1 MGSFG
6 RIGKAVPGRRIS
18 PGEKGW
24 AAETCSPKET
34 MSRNKKLQELLDR
47 LAGTRVKPN
56 PKEEAEA
63 APGDETAKSG
73 RKAEDGCEG
82 EEICT
87 APTDAGGENNADNS
101 DNADNADGSDSGD
114 SNGSHDSYERA
125 AMMLGEA
132 MLERVGI
139 PEGINPI
146 AVVVTLLQRM
156 DNEDDNTDSPE
167 DGPDSPDSMNAK
179 RNAMLPRPI
188 RGSMGQAPETDY
200 ESMSSEDFRKLRR
213 QLKKASMDGRRVRI

>member
-1 MGSFG
+1 
-6 RIGKAVPGRRIS
+6 
-18 PGEKGW
+18 
-24 AAETCSPKET
+24 

-47 LAGTRVKPN
+47 LAGTRGKPN
-56 PKEEAEA
+56 PKEEAKA
-63 APGDETAKSG
+63 VPGDETAKSG
-73 RKAEDGCEG
+73 RKAAEGCEG
-82 EEICT
+82 EQICT
-87 APTDAGGENNADNS
+87 APADAGGENNADNS
-101 DNADNADGSDSGD
+101 DNADNADGSDSGDSNGSHDSYD

-167 DGPDSPDSMNAK
+167 DGLDSPDSMNAK

>member
-1 MGSFG
+1 
-6 RIGKAVPGRRIS
+6 
-18 PGEKGW
+18 
-24 AAETCSPKET
+24 

-47 LAGTRVKPN
+47 LAGTRGKPN
-56 PKEEAEA
+56 PKEEAN
-63 APGDETAKSG
+63 GTAKSG
-73 RKAEDGCEG
+73 RKAEEGCEG

-87 APTDAGGENNADNS
+87 APADAGGENNADNS

-156 DNEDDNTDSPE
+156 ANEDDNTDGPKDSP
-167 DGPDSPDSMNAK
+167 DGPKDGPDSMNAK

>member
-1 MGSFG
+1 
-6 RIGKAVPGRRIS
+6 
-18 PGEKGW
+18 
-24 AAETCSPKET
+24 

-47 LAGTRVKPN
+47 LAGTRGKPN
-56 PKEEAEA
+56 PKEEAN
-63 APGDETAKSG
+63 GTAKSG
-73 RKAEDGCEG
+73 RKAAEVCEG
-82 EEICT
+82 EQICT
-87 APTDAGGENNADNS
+87 APADAGGENNTDNS
-101 DNADNADGSDSGD
+101 DNADNADGSDSGDSNGSHDSSDSNGSNDSSD

-146 AVVVTLLQRM
+146 AVVVTLLRRM
-156 DNEDDNTDSPE
+156 DNENDGPE
-167 DGPDSPDSMNAK
+167 DGSDGSNDADSMNAK

>member
-1 MGSFG
+1 
-6 RIGKAVPGRRIS
+6 
-18 PGEKGW
+18 
-24 AAETCSPKET
+24 

-47 LAGTRVKPN
+47 LAGTRGKPN
-56 PKEEAEA
+56 PKEEAN
-63 APGDETAKSG
+63 GTAKSG
-73 RKAEDGCEG
+73 RKTAEGCEG
-82 EEICT
+82 EQICT
-87 APTDAGGENNADNS
+87 APADAGGENNADNS

-156 DNEDDNTDSPE
+156 ANEDDNTD
-167 DGPDSPDSMNAK
+167 GPKDSPDSMNAK

>member
-1 MGSFG
+1 
-6 RIGKAVPGRRIS
+6 
-18 PGEKGW
+18 
-24 AAETCSPKET
+24 

-47 LAGTRVKPN
+47 LAGTRGKPN

-63 APGDETAKSG
+63 APGDGTAKSG
-73 RKAEDGCEG
+73 RKTAEGCEG

>member
-1 MGSFG
+1 
-6 RIGKAVPGRRIS
+6 
-18 PGEKGW
+18 
-24 AAETCSPKET
+24 

-47 LAGTRVKPN
+47 LAGTRGKPN
-56 PKEEAEA
+56 PKEEAN
-63 APGDETAKSG
+63 GTAKSG
-73 RKAEDGCEG
+73 RKAAEGCEG
-82 EEICT
+82 EQICT
-87 APTDAGGENNADNS
+87 APADAGGENNS

-146 AVVVTLLQRM
+146 AVVVTLLRRM
-156 DNEDDNTDSPE
+156 DNENDGPE
-167 DGPDSPDSMNAK
+167 DGSDGSNDADSMNAK

>member
-1 MGSFG
+1 
-6 RIGKAVPGRRIS
+6 
-18 PGEKGW
+18 
-24 AAETCSPKET
+24 

-47 LAGTRVKPN
+47 LAGTRGKPN
-56 PKEEAEA
+56 PKEEAN
-63 APGDETAKSG
+63 GTAKSG
-73 RKAEDGCEG
+73 RKAAEGCEG
-82 EEICT
+82 EQICT
-87 APTDAGGENNADNS
+87 APADAGGENNADNS

-146 AVVVTLLQRM
+146 AVVVTLLRRM
-156 DNEDDNTDSPE
+156 DNENDGPE
-167 DGPDSPDSMNAK
+167 DGSDGSDGSNDADSMNAK

>member
-1 MGSFG
+1 
-6 RIGKAVPGRRIS
+6 
-18 PGEKGW
+18 
-24 AAETCSPKET
+24 

-47 LAGTRVKPN
+47 LAGTRGKPN

-63 APGDETAKSG
+63 APGDGTAKSG
-73 RKAEDGCEG
+73 RKTAEGCEG

-101 DNADNADGSDSGD
+101 DNADNADGSDSGDSNGSHDSSDSNGSNDSSD

>member
-1 MGSFG
+1 
-6 RIGKAVPGRRIS
+6 
-18 PGEKGW
+18 
-24 AAETCSPKET
+24 

-47 LAGTRVKPN
+47 LAGTRGKPN

-114 SNGSHDSYERA
+114 SNGSHDSSDSNGSNDSSDSNGSHDSYERA

-146 AVVVTLLQRM
+146 AVVVTLLRRM
-156 DNEDDNTDSPE
+156 DNENDGPE
-167 DGPDSPDSMNAK
+167 DGSDGSNDADSMNAK

>member
-1 MGSFG
+1 
-6 RIGKAVPGRRIS
+6 
-18 PGEKGW
+18 
-24 AAETCSPKET
+24 

-47 LAGTRVKPN
+47 LAGTRGKPN
-56 PKEEAEA
+56 PKEEAN
-63 APGDETAKSG
+63 GTAKSG
-73 RKAEDGCEG
+73 RKAAEGCEG
-82 EEICT
+82 EQICT
-87 APTDAGGENNADNS
+87 APADAGGENNADNS

-156 DNEDDNTDSPE
+156 ANEDDNTDGPK

>member
-1 MGSFG
+1 
-6 RIGKAVPGRRIS
+6 
-18 PGEKGW
+18 
-24 AAETCSPKET
+24 

-47 LAGTRVKPN
+47 LAGTRGKPN
-56 PKEEAEA
+56 PKEEAN
-63 APGDETAKSG
+63 GTAKSG
-73 RKAEDGCEG
+73 RKAAEGCEG
-82 EEICT
+82 EQICT
-87 APTDAGGENNADNS
+87 APADAGGENNADNS

-114 SNGSHDSYERA
+114 SNGSHDSSDSNGSPGSYERA

-146 AVVVTLLQRM
+146 AVVVTLLRRM
-156 DNEDDNTDSPE
+156 DNENDGPE
-167 DGPDSPDSMNAK
+167 DGSDGSNDADSMNAK

>member
-1 MGSFG
+1 
-6 RIGKAVPGRRIS
+6 
-18 PGEKGW
+18 
-24 AAETCSPKET
+24 

-47 LAGTRVKPN
+47 LAGTRGKPN

-73 RKAEDGCEG
+73 RKAEEGSEG

-87 APTDAGGENNADNS
+87 APTDAGGENNS
-101 DNADNADGSDSGD
+101 DNSDSGD
-114 SNGSHDSYERA
+114 NNGSYDSHDSPNNYERA

-146 AVVVTLLQRM
+146 AVVVTLLRRM
-156 DNEDDNTDSPE
+156 DNENDGPE
-167 DGPDSPDSMNAK
+167 DGSDGSNDADSMNAK

>member
-1 MGSFG
+1 
-6 RIGKAVPGRRIS
+6 
-18 PGEKGW
+18 
-24 AAETCSPKET
+24 

-47 LAGTRVKPN
+47 LAGTRDKPN

-87 APTDAGGENNADNS
+87 APTDAGGENNS
-101 DNADNADGSDSGD
+101 DNSDSGD
-114 SNGSHDSYERA
+114 NNGSYDSHGSNDSSDSNGSPGSYERA

-156 DNEDDNTDSPE
+156 ANEDDNTDGPKDSP
-167 DGPDSPDSMNAK
+167 DGPKDGTDSMNAK

>member
-1 MGSFG
+1 
-6 RIGKAVPGRRIS
+6 
-18 PGEKGW
+18 
-24 AAETCSPKET
+24 

-47 LAGTRVKPN
+47 LAGTRGKPN
-56 PKEEAEA
+56 PKEEAN
-63 APGDETAKSG
+63 GTAKSG
-73 RKAEDGCEG
+73 RKTAEGCEG
-82 EEICT
+82 EQICT
-87 APTDAGGENNADNS
+87 APADAGGENNADNS

-156 DNEDDNTDSPE
+156 ANEDDNTDGPKDSP
-167 DGPDSPDSMNAK
+167 DGPKDGTDSMNAK

>member
-1 MGSFG
+1 
-6 RIGKAVPGRRIS
+6 
-18 PGEKGW
+18 
-24 AAETCSPKET
+24 

-47 LAGTRVKPN
+47 LAGTRGKPN
-56 PKEEAEA
+56 PKEEAN
-63 APGDETAKSG
+63 GTAKSG
-73 RKAEDGCEG
+73 RKAAEGCEG
-82 EEICT
+82 EQICT
-87 APTDAGGENNADNS
+87 APADAGGENNTDNS

-146 AVVVTLLQRM
+146 AVVVTLLRRM
-156 DNEDDNTDSPE
+156 DNENDNTDGPKDSPDGPE
-167 DGPDSPDSMNAK
+167 DGQDSMNAK

-200 ESMSSEDFRKLRR
+200 ENMSSEDFRKLRR

>member
-1 MGSFG
+1 
-6 RIGKAVPGRRIS
+6 
-18 PGEKGW
+18 
-24 AAETCSPKET
+24 

-47 LAGTRVKPN
+47 LAGTRGKPN
-56 PKEEAEA
+56 PKEEAN
-63 APGDETAKSG
+63 GTAKSG
-73 RKAEDGCEG
+73 RKAAEGCEG
-82 EEICT
+82 EQICT
-87 APTDAGGENNADNS
+87 APADAGGENNADNS
-101 DNADNADGSDSGD
+101 DNADGSDSGD
-114 SNGSHDSYERA
+114 SNGSHDSSDSNGSHDSYDSNGNHDSYERA

-156 DNEDDNTDSPE
+156 ANEDDNTDGPKDS
-167 DGPDSPDSMNAK
+167 PDSPDSMNAK

>member
-1 MGSFG
+1 
-6 RIGKAVPGRRIS
+6 
-18 PGEKGW
+18 
-24 AAETCSPKET
+24 

-47 LAGTRVKPN
+47 LAGTRGKPN

-63 APGDETAKSG
+63 APGDGTAKSG
-73 RKAEDGCEG
+73 RKTAEGCEG

-156 DNEDDNTDSPE
+156 ANEDDNTDGPK
-167 DGPDSPDSMNAK
+167 DGPDGPKDGPDSMNAK

>member
-1 MGSFG
+1 
-6 RIGKAVPGRRIS
+6 
-18 PGEKGW
+18 
-24 AAETCSPKET
+24 

-47 LAGTRVKPN
+47 LAGTRGKPN
-56 PKEEAEA
+56 PKEEAN
-63 APGDETAKSG
+63 GTAKSG
-73 RKAEDGCEG
+73 RKAAEGCEG
-82 EEICT
+82 EQICT
-87 APTDAGGENNADNS
+87 APADAGGENNADNS

-114 SNGSHDSYERA
+114 SNGSHDSYDSNGNHDSYERA

-156 DNEDDNTDSPE
+156 ANEDDNTD
-167 DGPDSPDSMNAK
+167 GPDSMNAK

>member
-1 MGSFG
+1 MQPE
-6 RIGKAVPGRRIS
+6 RK
-18 PGEKGW
+18 
-24 AAETCSPKET
+24 

-47 LAGTRVKPN
+47 LAGTRGKPN
-56 PKEEAEA
+56 PKEEAN
-63 APGDETAKSG
+63 GTAKSG
-73 RKAEDGCEG
+73 RKTAEGCEG
-82 EEICT
+82 EQICT
-87 APTDAGGENNADNS
+87 APADAGGENNADNS

-156 DNEDDNTDSPE
+156 ANEDDNTDGPKDSP
-167 DGPDSPDSMNAK
+167 DGPKDGPDSMNAK

-200 ESMSSEDFRKLRR
+200 ENMSSEDFRKLRR

>member
-1 MGSFG
+1 
-6 RIGKAVPGRRIS
+6 
-18 PGEKGW
+18 
-24 AAETCSPKET
+24 

-47 LAGTRVKPN
+47 LAGTRGKPN
-56 PKEEAEA
+56 PKEEAN
-63 APGDETAKSG
+63 GTAKSG
-73 RKAEDGCEG
+73 RKAAEGCEG
-82 EEICT
+82 EQICT
-87 APTDAGGENNADNS
+87 APADAGGENNADNS

-156 DNEDDNTDSPE
+156 ANEDDNTD
-167 DGPDSPDSMNAK
+167 GPDSMNAK

>member
-1 MGSFG
+1 
-6 RIGKAVPGRRIS
+6 
-18 PGEKGW
+18 
-24 AAETCSPKET
+24 

-47 LAGTRVKPN
+47 HAGTRGKPN
-56 PKEEAEA
+56 PKEEADA
-63 APGDETAKSG
+63 APGDGTAKSG
-73 RKAEDGCEG
+73 RKTAEGCEG
-82 EEICT
+82 EQICT
-87 APTDAGGENNADNS
+87 APADVGGENNADNS

-146 AVVVTLLQRM
+146 AVVVTRLQRM
-156 DNEDDNTDSPE
+156 ANEDDNTDGPKDSP
-167 DGPDSPDSMNAK
+167 DGPKDGPDSMNAK

>member
-1 MGSFG
+1 
-6 RIGKAVPGRRIS
+6 
-18 PGEKGW
+18 
-24 AAETCSPKET
+24 

-47 LAGTRVKPN
+47 LAGTRGKPN
-56 PKEEAEA
+56 PKEEAN
-63 APGDETAKSG
+63 GTAKSG
-73 RKAEDGCEG
+73 RKAAEGCEG
-82 EEICT
+82 EQICT
-87 APTDAGGENNADNS
+87 APADAGGENNA

-114 SNGSHDSYERA
+114 SNGSHDSSDSNGSNDSSDSNGSPGSYERA

-146 AVVVTLLQRM
+146 AVVVTLLRRM
-156 DNEDDNTDSPE
+156 DNEDDNTD
-167 DGPDSPDSMNAK
+167 GPKDSPDSMNAK

-200 ESMSSEDFRKLRR
+200 ENMSSEDFRKLRR

>member
-1 MGSFG
+1 
-6 RIGKAVPGRRIS
+6 
-18 PGEKGW
+18 
-24 AAETCSPKET
+24 

-47 LAGTRVKPN
+47 LAGTRGKPN
-56 PKEEAEA
+56 PKEEAN
-63 APGDETAKSG
+63 GTAKSG
-73 RKAEDGCEG
+73 RKAEEGCEG

-87 APTDAGGENNADNS
+87 APTDAGGENNS
-101 DNADNADGSDSGD
+101 DNSDSGD
-114 SNGSHDSYERA
+114 SNGSPGSYERA

-146 AVVVTLLQRM
+146 AVVVTLLRRM
-156 DNEDDNTDSPE
+156 DNENDGPE
-167 DGPDSPDSMNAK
+167 DGSDGSNDADSMNAK

-200 ESMSSEDFRKLRR
+200 ENMSSEDFRKLRR

>member
-1 MGSFG
+1 
-6 RIGKAVPGRRIS
+6 
-18 PGEKGW
+18 
-24 AAETCSPKET
+24 

-47 LAGTRVKPN
+47 LAGTRGKPN

-87 APTDAGGENNADNS
+87 APADAGGENNS
-101 DNADNADGSDSGD
+101 DNSDSGD

-156 DNEDDNTDSPE
+156 ANEDDNTDGPKDSP
-167 DGPDSPDSMNAK
+167 DGPKDGTDSMNAK

>member
-1 MGSFG
+1 
-6 RIGKAVPGRRIS
+6 
-18 PGEKGW
+18 
-24 AAETCSPKET
+24 

-47 LAGTRVKPN
+47 LAGTRGKPN
-56 PKEEAEA
+56 PKEEAN
-63 APGDETAKSG
+63 GTAKSG
-73 RKAEDGCEG
+73 RKTAEGCEG
-82 EEICT
+82 EQICT
-87 APTDAGGENNADNS
+87 APADAGGENNADNS

-114 SNGSHDSYERA
+114 SNGSHDSSDSNGSNDSSDSNGSPGSYERA

-146 AVVVTLLQRM
+146 AVVVTLLRRM
-156 DNEDDNTDSPE
+156 DNENDGPE
-167 DGPDSPDSMNAK
+167 DGSDGSNDADSMNAK

>member
-1 MGSFG
+1 
-6 RIGKAVPGRRIS
+6 
-18 PGEKGW
+18 
-24 AAETCSPKET
+24 

-47 LAGTRVKPN
+47 LAGTRGKPN
-56 PKEEAEA
+56 PKEEAN
-63 APGDETAKSG
+63 GTAKSG
-73 RKAEDGCEG
+73 RKAAEGCEG
-82 EEICT
+82 EQICT
-87 APTDAGGENNADNS
+87 APADAGGENNADNS

-114 SNGSHDSYERA
+114 SNGSHDSSDSNGSNDSSDSNGSPGSYERA

-146 AVVVTLLQRM
+146 AVVVTLLRRM
-156 DNEDDNTDSPE
+156 DNENDGPE
-167 DGPDSPDSMNAK
+167 DGSDGSNDADSMNAK

-200 ESMSSEDFRKLRR
+200 ESMSSEDFRKLLR

>member
-1 MGSFG
+1 
-6 RIGKAVPGRRIS
+6 
-18 PGEKGW
+18 
-24 AAETCSPKET
+24 

-47 LAGTRVKPN
+47 LAGTRGKPN
-56 PKEEAEA
+56 PKEEAN
-63 APGDETAKSG
+63 GTAKSG
-73 RKAEDGCEG
+73 RKAAEGCEG
-82 EEICT
+82 EQICT
-87 APTDAGGENNADNS
+87 APADAGGENNADNS

-114 SNGSHDSYERA
+114 SNGSHDNHDSYDNPGSYERA

-156 DNEDDNTDSPE
+156 ANEDDNTDGPK
-167 DGPDSPDSMNAK
+167 DGPDGSNDADSMNAK

>member
-1 MGSFG
+1 
-6 RIGKAVPGRRIS
+6 
-18 PGEKGW
+18 
-24 AAETCSPKET
+24 

-47 LAGTRVKPN
+47 LAGTRGKPN

-156 DNEDDNTDSPE
+156 ANEDDNTDGPK
-167 DGPDSPDSMNAK
+167 DGPGSPDSMNAK

-213 QLKKASMDGRRVRI
+213 QLKKASKDGRRVRI

>member
-1 MGSFG
+1 MQPE
-6 RIGKAVPGRRIS
+6 RK
-18 PGEKGW
+18 
-24 AAETCSPKET
+24 

-47 LAGTRVKPN
+47 LAGTRGKPN
-56 PKEEAEA
+56 PKEEAN
-63 APGDETAKSG
+63 GTAKSG
-73 RKAEDGCEG
+73 RKTAEGCEG
-82 EEICT
+82 EQICT
-87 APTDAGGENNADNS
+87 APADAGGENNADNS

-156 DNEDDNTDSPE
+156 ANEDDNTDGPKDSP
-167 DGPDSPDSMNAK
+167 DGPKDGPDSMNAK

-200 ESMSSEDFRKLRR
+200 ESMSSEDVRKLRR

>member
-1 MGSFG
+1 
-6 RIGKAVPGRRIS
+6 
-18 PGEKGW
+18 
-24 AAETCSPKET
+24 

-47 LAGTRVKPN
+47 LAGTRGKPN
-56 PKEEAEA
+56 PKEEAN
-63 APGDETAKSG
+63 GTAKSG
-73 RKAEDGCEG
+73 RKTAEGCEG
-82 EEICT
+82 EQICT
-87 APTDAGGENNADNS
+87 APADAGGENNADNS

-156 DNEDDNTDSPE
+156 ANEDDNTDGPK
-167 DGPDSPDSMNAK
+167 DGPGSPDSMNAK

>member
-1 MGSFG
+1 MQPE
-6 RIGKAVPGRRIS
+6 RK
-18 PGEKGW
+18 
-24 AAETCSPKET
+24 

-47 LAGTRVKPN
+47 LAGTRGKPN
-56 PKEEAEA
+56 PKEEAN
-63 APGDETAKSG
+63 GTAKSG
-73 RKAEDGCEG
+73 RKAAEGCEG
-82 EEICT
+82 EQICT
-87 APTDAGGENNADNS
+87 APADAGGENNADNS

-114 SNGSHDSYERA
+114 SNGSHDSSDSNGSNDSSDSNGSPGSYERA

-146 AVVVTLLQRM
+146 AVVVTLLRRM
-156 DNEDDNTDSPE
+156 DNENDGPE
-167 DGPDSPDSMNAK
+167 DGSDGSNDADSMNAK

>member
-1 MGSFG
+1 
-6 RIGKAVPGRRIS
+6 
-18 PGEKGW
+18 
-24 AAETCSPKET
+24 

-47 LAGTRVKPN
+47 LAGTRGKPN
-56 PKEEAEA
+56 PKEEAN
-63 APGDETAKSG
+63 GTAKSG
-73 RKAEDGCEG
+73 RKAAEGCEG
-82 EEICT
+82 ENTCS
-87 APTDAGGENNADNS
+87 ALTDAADENNADNADSADGS
-101 DNADNADGSDSGD
+101 DSADSSDSADNADGSDSP
-114 SNGSHDSYERA
+114 DSYERA

-146 AVVVTLLQRM
+146 AVVVTLLKRM
-156 DNEDDNTDSPE
+156 DNEDDNTD
-167 DGPDSPDSMNAK
+167 GPDSMNAK
-179 RNAMLPRPI
+179 RNAMLPRPM

>member
-1 MGSFG
+1 MQPE
-6 RIGKAVPGRRIS
+6 RK
-18 PGEKGW
+18 
-24 AAETCSPKET
+24 

-47 LAGTRVKPN
+47 LAGTRGKPN

-73 RKAEDGCEG
+73 RKTAEGCEG
-82 EEICT
+82 EQICT
-87 APTDAGGENNADNS
+87 APADAGGENNADNS

-156 DNEDDNTDSPE
+156 ANEDDNTDGPKDSP
-167 DGPDSPDSMNAK
+167 DGPKDGPDSMNAK

>member
-1 MGSFG
+1 
-6 RIGKAVPGRRIS
+6 
-18 PGEKGW
+18 
-24 AAETCSPKET
+24 

-47 LAGTRVKPN
+47 LAGTRGKPN
-56 PKEEAEA
+56 PKEEAN
-63 APGDETAKSG
+63 GTAKSG
-73 RKAEDGCEG
+73 RKAAEGCEG
-82 EEICT
+82 EQICT
-87 APTDAGGENNADNS
+87 APADAGGENNTDNS
-101 DNADNADGSDSGD
+101 DNADNADGSDSGDSNGSHDSSDSNGSNDSSD

-146 AVVVTLLQRM
+146 AVVVTLLRRM
-156 DNEDDNTDSPE
+156 DNEDDNTD
-167 DGPDSPDSMNAK
+167 GPKDSPDSMNAK

-200 ESMSSEDFRKLRR
+200 ENMSSEDFSKLRR

>member
-1 MGSFG
+1 
-6 RIGKAVPGRRIS
+6 
-18 PGEKGW
+18 
-24 AAETCSPKET
+24 

-47 LAGTRVKPN
+47 LAGTRGKPN
-56 PKEEAEA
+56 PKEEAN
-63 APGDETAKSG
+63 GTAKSG
-73 RKAEDGCEG
+73 RKAAEGCEG
-82 EEICT
+82 EQICT
-87 APTDAGGENNADNS
+87 APADAGGENNADNS

-156 DNEDDNTDSPE
+156 ANEDDNTDGPKDSP
-167 DGPDSPDSMNAK
+167 DGPKDSPDSMNAK

>member
-1 MGSFG
+1 
-6 RIGKAVPGRRIS
+6 
-18 PGEKGW
+18 
-24 AAETCSPKET
+24 

-47 LAGTRVKPN
+47 LAGTRGKPN
-56 PKEEAEA
+56 PKEEAN
-63 APGDETAKSG
+63 GTAKSG
-73 RKAEDGCEG
+73 RKTAEGCEG
-82 EEICT
+82 EQICT
-87 APTDAGGENNADNS
+87 APADAGGENNADNS

-156 DNEDDNTDSPE
+156 DNEDDNTDGPKDSP
-167 DGPDSPDSMNAK
+167 DGPKDSPDSMNAK

>member
-1 MGSFG
+1 
-6 RIGKAVPGRRIS
+6 
-18 PGEKGW
+18 
-24 AAETCSPKET
+24 

-47 LAGTRVKPN
+47 LAGTRGKPN

-73 RKAEDGCEG
+73 RKAKEGCEG

-87 APTDAGGENNADNS
+87 APTDAGGENNS
-101 DNADNADGSDSGD
+101 DNSDSGD
-114 SNGSHDSYERA
+114 SNGSPGSYERA

-146 AVVVTLLQRM
+146 AVVVTLLRRM
-156 DNEDDNTDSPE
+156 DNENDGPE
-167 DGPDSPDSMNAK
+167 DGSDGSNDADSMNAK

-200 ESMSSEDFRKLRR
+200 ENMSSEDFRKLRR